1 MFTRRAVGFLF
12 LAVFLYFL
20 GSATFVGWVRIFD
33 AVIWGMLGLSLLL
46 QWLSVAAVRVDRRLV
61 GVEAPGGQA
70 SPMEDD
76 TIEVQLDLENPWFWP
91 RFFLSASYE
100 ATMEEPSSRWQ
111 RFFVANLSGHGTVRL
126 MSQLTCYRRGM
137 HSLGPVTIE
146 SQAPFGLFRRR
157 RPRQAPLSVL
167 VYPRAY
173 PMRGLALVEGAQ
185 GPSQHPQRARSGQ
198 EIIGSR
204 EYYPGDPL
212 RHIHWR
218 NTARLRKLVVKEVE
232 DTAERA
238 LTVAFDASRSVG
250 EGRETTL
257 EYAVKLAASLGLHAI
272 SSGESVRLLAGTLQ
286 GEWAEP
292 EPFLRALA
300 LLEPSE
306 SPSLASLLQS
316 VPSASPIIAILAAG
330 DEDSAGVLKQ
340 SLSLGAGVVAV
351 VLAGFGGSQEPAGT
365 AAFLRGEGVPTVV
378 CRKGNL
384 ADAIR
389 RLEDL
394 GAGPS
399 IPAGGGPGRHTAQPM
414 GQED

>member
-1 MFTRRAVGFLF
+1 MFTKRAFGFLF

-20 GSATFVGWVRIFD
+20 GGATFVGWVRIFD

-46 QWLSVAAVRVDRRLV
+46 QWLSVTAVKADRRLV
-61 GVEAPGGQA
+61 GVDAPESQA
-70 SPMEDD
+70 GPMEDD
-76 TIEVQLDLENPWFWP
+76 TVEVQLDLENPWFWP

-100 ATMEEPSSRWQ
+100 APMEEPSSRWQ

-126 MSQLTCYRRGM
+126 VSQLTCYRRGL

-146 SQAPFGLFRRR
+146 SQVPFGLFRRR
-157 RPRQAPLSVL
+157 RPKEAPLSVL

-185 GPSQHPQRARSGQ
+185 GASQHPRRARSGQ

-238 LTVAFDASRSVG
+238 LTVAFDATRSVG
-250 EGRETTL
+250 EGRVTTL
-257 EYAVKLAASLGLHAI
+257 EYSIKLAASLGLHAV
-272 SSGESVRLLAGTLQ
+272 SSGESVRLLAGSLQ

-306 SPSLASLLQS
+306 SPSLASLLHS
-316 VPSASPIIAILAAG
+316 VPSASPVIAILASG
-330 DEDSAGVLKQ
+330 DDDSAGVLKQ
-340 SLSLGAGVVAV
+340 RLSLGAGVAAV
-351 VLAGFGGSQEPAGT
+351 VLAEFGGPQEPAGT
-365 AAFLRGEGVPTVV
+365 AESLMGAGVPTVV
-378 CRKGNL
+378 CRKGHL
-384 ADAIR
+384 AEAIR

-394 GAGPS
+394 GARPGS
-399 IPAGGGPGRHTAQPM
+399 GAGDGPGRHAGLPT
-414 GQED
+414 GQEG

>member
-1 MFTRRAVGFLF
+1 MFTKRAVGFLF

-20 GSATFVGWVRIFD
+20 GGATFVGWVRIFD

-46 QWLSVAAVRVDRRLV
+46 QWLSVTAVMVNRRLV
-61 GVEAPGGQA
+61 GVEAPGSHA

-76 TIEVQLDLENPWFWP
+76 MVEVQLDLQNPWFWP
-91 RFFLSASYE
+91 RFFLSVSYE
-100 ATMEEPSSRWQ
+100 ATMEEASSQWQ

-126 MSQLTCYRRGM
+126 VSQLTCYRRGL

-146 SQAPFGLFRRR
+146 SQVPFGLFRRR
-157 RPRQAPLSVL
+157 RPKEAPLSVL
-167 VYPRAY
+167 VYPRAF

-185 GPSQHPQRARSGQ
+185 GPSQHPQSARSGQ

-204 EYYPGDPL
+204 EYHPGDPL

-218 NTARLRKLVVKEVE
+218 NTARLRRLVVKEVE

-238 LTVAFDASRSVG
+238 LTLAFDASRSVG

-257 EYAVKLAASLGLHAI
+257 EYSIKLAASLGLHAM
-272 SSGESVRLLAGTLQ
+272 SSGESVRLLAGSLQ
-286 GEWAEP
+286 AEWTEP

-300 LLEPSE
+300 LLEPAE
-306 SPSLASLLQS
+306 SPTLASLLQS
-316 VPSASPIIAILAAG
+316 VPSASPVIAILASG

-340 SLSLGAGVVAV
+340 SLSLRAAVAAV
-351 VLAGFGGSQEPAGT
+351 VLAGFGGPREPAGT
-365 AAFLRGEGVPTVV
+365 TEFLRGAGVPTVV

-384 ADAIR
+384 AAAIR
-389 RLEDL
+389 GLEDL
-394 GAGPS
+394 GAR
-399 IPAGGGPGRHTAQPM
+399 PGIADGDGLGKHTGLPM